1 MSENVYHR
9 QILFPPIGSG
19 GQERIRGGTVFLA
32 GCGAVGS
39 AIAEHL
45 VRCGVGRLVF
55 CDRDIVELTNLPR
68 QSLFER
74 EDAVRG
80 LPKVEAARKRRERI
94 NPDVVLEPHA
104 VDLSPRNIESLM
116 KGADCA
122 ADGSDNAQLR
132 FLTNDAALKHGIPWI
147 YTGVIAD
154 SGHNMTFG
162 AAGRPCLRCYMRD
175 LPPAGSIPTC
185 ASAGVIG
192 PAVGIM
198 GSMAAA
204 EILRI
209 LTGLPPANAG
219 RLTITSAWENT
230 WRRVLVEADADCPA
244 CGKGRYEFLEGEA
257 APRETVL
264 CGSDSVLIPAPENRL
279 GCSLDELGRRLSA
292 AGAVETGRFHL
303 RFSLPPLAMTVFG
316 DGRVIVSGTR
326 DPARAR
332 AFRDK
337 YL

>member
-1 MSENVYHR
+1 MIEDIYHR
-9 QILFPPIGSG
+9 QTLFPPIGRE

-39 AIAEHL
+39 TIAAHL
-45 VRCGVGRLVF
+45 VRCGIGRLVF

-74 EDAVRG
+74 EDALKG
-80 LPKVEAARKRRERI
+80 LPKVEAARKRLERI

-104 VDLSPRNIESLM
+104 VDLVPENIEGLLL
-116 KGADCA
+116 GADCI
-122 ADGSDNAQLR
+122 ADGSDNAELR
-132 FLTNDAALKHGIPWI
+132 FLINDAALKHGIPWI

-154 SGHNMTFG
+154 SGHNMTIT
-162 AAGRPCLRCYMRD
+162 AIGRPCLRCYLRD
-175 LPPAGSIPTC
+175 PPPAGALPTC

-204 EILRI
+204 ETLRI
-209 LTGLPPANAG
+209 LTGYPGANAG
-219 RLTITSAWENT
+219 RLTITSAWKNS
-230 WRRVLVEADADCPA
+230 WRRVIVDADPDCPA
-244 CGKGRYEFLEGEA
+244 CVSGRFEFLEEKA

-264 CGSDSVLIPAPENRL
+264 CGSDSVLIPAPAGHL
-279 GCSLDELGRRLSA
+279 GCTLDDLGRKLSVT
-292 AGAVETGRFHL
+292 GTVEVGRFHV
-303 RFSLPPLAMTVFG
+303 RFTVPPLSMTVFS
-316 DGRVIVSGTR
+316 DGRTIVSGTT
-326 DPARAR
+326 DPAQAR
-332 AFRDK
+332 AFRDR